1 MKKTLIE
8 LKNVT
13 KKYKDGEEEL
23 FNVIDQIDIQIND
36 GEFIGIT
43 GPSGSG
49 KTTLLNLLGLLDSF
63 EEGRLYYQG
72 ADMSQASEK
81 EKAKIRGQDF
91 GFVLQNFGL
100 ITDLSVRDNVLLPTN
115 YVKKR
120 DKNLYNEIMTAL
132 DIAQF
137 QKKMPNKLSGGQ
149 KQRAAIARALI
160 NDPKVIFADEPTGNL
175 DQRNSLKVLDI
186 LKREH
191 EKGRTVIM
199 VTHDEEMLQYC
210 DRVME
215 INEGKITE
223 K

>member
-63 EEGRLYYQG
+63 EEGHLYYQG
-72 ADMSQASEK
+72 VDMTQASEK

-115 YVKKR
+115 YIKKR